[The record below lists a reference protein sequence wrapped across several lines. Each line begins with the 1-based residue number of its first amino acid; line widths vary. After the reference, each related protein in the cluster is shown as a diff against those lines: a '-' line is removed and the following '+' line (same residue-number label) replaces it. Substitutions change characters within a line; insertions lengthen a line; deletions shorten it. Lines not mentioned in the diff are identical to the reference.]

1 MFSLMSGEKTLSD
14 QDDGVTTGKEFP
26 MSQKPHSV
34 SRLALKKQSKG
45 VGDGPLRFR

>member
-1 MFSLMSGEKTLSD
+1 MSGEKTLSD

-26 MSQKPHSV
+26 MMSQKPHSV
-34 SRLALKKQSKG
+34 NRLALKKQSRG